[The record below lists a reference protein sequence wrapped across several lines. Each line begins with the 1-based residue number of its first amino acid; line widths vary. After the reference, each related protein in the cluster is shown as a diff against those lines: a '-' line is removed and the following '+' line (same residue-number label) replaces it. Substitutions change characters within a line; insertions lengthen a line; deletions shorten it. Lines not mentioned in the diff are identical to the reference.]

1 MLADLKKGCIFAPV
15 INNEITRLIKQKKSR
30 CCSSVWLE
38 CLPVTQE
45 VASSSLVST
54 AKPLRNSGWFFC
66 VHEITRKNTKQERST
81 KKHEKSRNKIG
92 PRKNTKVHEKNS
104 PRKFAKV
111 REKRR
116 SIDRRLFIS
125 LQKHLSL

>member
-66 VHEITRKNTKQERST
+66 VHEKSRKFTKKDRST
-81 KKHEKSRNKIG
+81 KLHEIF
-92 PRKNTKVHEKNS
+92 TKKNS